1 MNSPKADGIAY
12 PEVYGYNVQDR
23 YPRKGK
29 DVPLDVLMY
38 RALALETSPKIST
51 WLLYQTLSSLKMVSW
66 VFFVR
71 SAEVSCCP
79 VCFEALEII
88 GSRERTWRK
97 RDGEKN
103 ILIIRRL
110 RCTRC
115 KTIHHE
121 LPDFLVPYKRYDAQ
135 SIELGITQG
144 SQSDVAADESTL
156 NRWRTWFH
164 WIASYWL
171 GCLHALLHSFAQP
184 VERSS
189 KPSQSALHDI
199 GRLLGHEFGWLSRVV
214 QLVVNHHF
222 WVHTRSA
229 FLSALP

>member
-1 MNSPKADGIAY
+1 
-12 PEVYGYNVQDR
+12 
-23 YPRKGK
+23 
-29 DVPLDVLMY
+29 
-38 RALALETSPKIST
+38 
-51 WLLYQTLSSLKMVSW
+51 MVSW

-71 SAEVSCCP
+71 SAELSCCP

-110 RCTRC
+110 RCTRY

-121 LPDFLVPYKRYDAQ
+121 LPDFLVPYKRYDAE

-164 WIASYWL
+164 WIVSYWL

-189 KPSQSALHDI
+189 PPSQSALHDI
-199 GRLLGHEFGWLSRVV
+199 GRLLGHQFGWLSRVV

-229 FLSALP
+229 FLSAKFLYACSKGNNRRSSRLQGQIRLRVRTPIYFRPLICLLSLLQKYCEIATPIFIHGGGRKAMSD

>member
-1 MNSPKADGIAY
+1 
-12 PEVYGYNVQDR
+12 
-23 YPRKGK
+23 
-29 DVPLDVLMY
+29 
-38 RALALETSPKIST
+38 
-51 WLLYQTLSSLKMVSW
+51 MVHQA
-66 VFFVR
+66 FFVR
-71 SAEVSCCP
+71 SVELSSCP

-97 RDGEKN
+97 RDGERK

-135 SIELGITQG
+135 SIELGITEG

-156 NRWRTWFH
+156 YRWRTWFT
-164 WIASYWL
+164 WIVSYWL
-171 GCLHALLHSFAQP
+171 SCIQALLRIMAHP

-189 KPSQSALHDI
+189 SSSQSALHDI
-199 GRLLGHEFGWLSRVV
+199 GRLVGHEFGWLARIVR
-214 QLVVNHHF
+214 LVVNRHF

-229 FLSALP
+229 FLSADP